1 MVSYARKRLMNRNN
15 TYLQCSN
22 QFLSVPQVFF
32 KIKSNAAKFQG
43 HCQNGLIN
51 ETLNLTIKN
60 VHTQVNSNRWLAAL
74 YMYNKGWNSRAC

>member
-15 TYLQCSN
+15 TYLQCGN

-51 ETLNLTIKN
+51 GTLNLNYKKCS
-60 VHTQVNSNRWLAAL
+60 HT
-74 YMYNKGWNSRAC
+74 G